1 MRSTTGAWTPPASVS
16 RQAAPVSDSVIP
28 ALTAVWLTWKSS
40 GLPTSWPCGASSAIL
55 RSGPPRDWPTDSSAM
70 RADPAPA
77 KARTPRREIVGSA
90 GATATRYPASSGSGR
105 VLARLVRSS
114 AMKLRLRSAL
124 TIAGSLMTTWT
135 TKPAM
140 NTHAP

>member
-1 MRSTTGAWTPPASVS
+1 M
-16 RQAAPVSDSVIP
+16 
-28 ALTAVWLTWKSS
+28 
-40 GLPTSWPCGASSAIL
+40 
-55 RSGPPRDWPTDSSAM
+55 DSSAM

-90 GATATRYPASSGSGR
+90 GATATRYPASGGSGR
-105 VLARLVRSS
+105 VLARFVRSS
-114 AMKLRLRSAL
+114 VMKLRLRSAL
-124 TIAGSLMTTWT
+124 IIAGSFIVAWM